1 MELWSQE
8 DEIELSAFV
17 VVPRGLAATLR
28 VRRGARVSR
37 VLERSFYK
45 LVAGKIKEK
54 HACLNVLL
62 CLEQRHR

>member
-17 VVPRGLAATLR
+17 VVPRGLAATLH

-37 VLERSFYK
+37 
-45 LVAGKIKEK
+45 A
-54 HACLNVLL
+54 
-62 CLEQRHR
+62 

>member
-45 LVAGKIKEK
+45 L
-54 HACLNVLL
+54 
-62 CLEQRHR
+62 